1 MRHLS
6 FHQKVFLA
14 ILLTSVLVLTIVIV
28 PLFWNSSAQ
37 YKQQLEIQ
45 TAAQSRML
53 ASMNTA
59 SVMFEQPE
67 AATSMLSA
75 LKEQPDIT
83 SAHLYKLDGS
93 THQLSLFAAYGEPIE
108 IDLTKMPE
116 PGASFTDQQLR
127 YTEPLLLDDS
137 VIGYLL
143 LDVSMQGLAA
153 KMAQLRWTLAGALF
167 FAIIIASWL
176 ALVASRSALKP
187 LQDLKDVTSS
197 IATTKDYSRR
207 AELLYDADLSD
218 VIRSFNAMLDVIE
231 QKNQLQ
237 QVKEQEV
244 LELNKTLEQKVIE
257 RTSEL
262 QKSVTELDKA
272 IAHLKATQGKLVE
285 QEKMASLGNLV
296 AGVAHEINTPIG
308 VAVTAVTHLTYLTD
322 QLSHALEEG
331 HLSKSAFIRNTHD
344 LVEAAAVIQK
354 NLERAAEQIRS
365 FKLIAIDQSS
375 EEARSFN
382 LLEYIQNVILSLK
395 PKLKKTRHSIKLD
408 MANDIEI
415 YSFPGIFSQ
424 IFTNLIM
431 NSLIHGFAN
440 KDDGEIC
447 IQATIEDGFLHLN
460 YYDNG
465 CGIAAE
471 VKPKIW
477 DPFVTTNRAGGGS
490 GLGTYILY
498 NLITQGLSG
507 RIDLIDDVPAGVHF
521 AMLIPLVTEPVY
533 QLPHQQR

>member
-59 SVMFEQPE
+59 SVMFDQPE

-108 IDLTKMPE
+108 IDLTTMPE
-116 PGASFTDQQLR
+116 PGASFSEQQLR

-153 KMAQLRWTLAGALF
+153 KMAKLRWTLAGALF

-218 VIRSFNAMLDVIE
+218 VIRSFNTMLDVIE
-231 QKNQLQ
+231 QKNQQQ

-262 QKSVTELDKA
+262 QKSVTEL
-272 IAHLKATQGKLVE
+272 
-285 QEKMASLGNLV
+285 
-296 AGVAHEINTPIG
+296 
-308 VAVTAVTHLTYLTD
+308 
-322 QLSHALEEG
+322 
-331 HLSKSAFIRNTHD
+331 
-344 LVEAAAVIQK
+344 
-354 NLERAAEQIRS
+354 
-365 FKLIAIDQSS
+365 
-375 EEARSFN
+375 
-382 LLEYIQNVILSLK
+382 
-395 PKLKKTRHSIKLD
+395 
-408 MANDIEI
+408 
-415 YSFPGIFSQ
+415 
-424 IFTNLIM
+424 
-431 NSLIHGFAN
+431 
-440 KDDGEIC
+440 
-447 IQATIEDGFLHLN
+447 
-460 YYDNG
+460 
-465 CGIAAE
+465 
-471 VKPKIW
+471 
-477 DPFVTTNRAGGGS
+477 
-490 GLGTYILY
+490 
-498 NLITQGLSG
+498 
-507 RIDLIDDVPAGVHF
+507 
-521 AMLIPLVTEPVY
+521 
-533 QLPHQQR
+533 